1 MRDPGRPRLR
11 LRPLRRRVCPVCH
24 YFAEGSNCRS
34 APTIEEVQI
43 LIAQHSG
50 FCEGVE
56 RAYRIALEQTKAG
69 RPVFMLGNIVHNTQ
83 VIDKFK
89 SLGVKT
95 IQDILEVPSGVNG
108 TLLISAHGVAPEIYT
123 KAKEMGLNIIDT
135 TCPWVKKA
143 QKITKELANE
153 GRELIIIGDKG
164 HPEVKGLVGWSG
176 GRAKVIES
184 NGEINGIKGDKIGML
199 AQTTQAEEHFKKMV
213 SDLKEK
219 FEDVKEFN
227 TICGATSKR
236 QQAAVELAK
245 KVGLMLVIGDKMSA
259 NTKRLTELCAKTGTE
274 THQIQT
280 AAELNRQWLS
290 GKEKIGI
297 TAGASTPEWVIDEV
311 KALLQA
317 L

>member
-1 MRDPGRPRLR
+1 M
-11 LRPLRRRVCPVCH
+11 
-24 YFAEGSNCRS
+24 
-34 APTIEEVQI
+34 QI
-43 LIAQHSG
+43 LIAKHSG

-69 RPVFMLGNIVHNTQ
+69 RPVFMLGNLVHNTQ
-83 VIDKFK
+83 VINKFK
-89 SLGVKT
+89 NLGVKT
-95 IQDILEVPSGVNG
+95 IQDIFEVPSGVNG
-108 TLLISAHGVAPEIYT
+108 TLLISAHGVPPDIYD
-123 KAKEMGLNIIDT
+123 KAKEKGLNIIDT

-143 QKITKELANE
+143 QKITRELAEE
-153 GRELIIIGDKG
+153 GRTVVIVGDKG
-164 HPEVKGLVGWSG
+164 HPEIKGLVGWSG
-176 GRAKVIES
+176 GVAKVIE
-184 NGEINGIKGDKIGML
+184 GVEGIKEIKGGKIGVL
-199 AQTTQAEEHFKKMV
+199 AQTTQAEEHFKTMV
-213 SDLKEK
+213 SALKEK
-219 FEDVKEFN
+219 FKDVKEFN

-245 KVGLMLVIGDKMSA
+245 KVDLMLVIGDKMSA
-259 NTKRLTELCAKTGTE
+259 NTKRLTELCAKTGTQ

-280 AAELNRQWLS
+280 AAELNRKWLS